1 MNNLVL
7 GTEPPKMNHRLALIC
22 LAVLCSINVVLS
34 KDALYEPVSK
44 HGQLAVNG
52 TNLVNKDGEIVQL
65 KGMSLAWSIWF
76 PQFYNKATV
85 DGVKNGC
92 HSNIIRAP
100 LAIETNDGGYLTDP
114 EGQKQLIVD
123 VIEAAIQDDIYV
135 IVDWHEEQC
144 QNHLSEA
151 VEFFDEISKT
161 YGSYPNIIY
170 ETCNEPTEQSW
181 SDILKPYHEA
191 IIKTIR
197 ANDPDNVILLGT
209 PTWSQSVDQAA
220 ADPITD
226 QKNIMYS
233 LHFYAGTHK
242 QWLRDTAQGALDKGI
257 GIFVNEYGT
266 VNADAS
272 APVDVDESNLWWD
285 WLDANNISYVN
296 YDITDKDEGASALI
310 PGTTAEHVCEEDTL
324 TESGKLA
331 VAQNKK

>member
-1 MNNLVL
+1 MKVL
-7 GTEPPKMNHRLALIC
+7 IFLAALSGLINI
-22 LAVLCSINVVLS
+22 AIS
-34 KDALYEPVSK
+34 KDALLEPVSK
-44 HGQLAVNG
+44 HGQLSVVG
-52 TNLVNKDGEIVQL
+52 TDLVDEHGEKVQL

-76 PQFYNKATV
+76 PEFYNQATV

-92 HSNIIRAP
+92 HSNIVRAP
-100 LAIETNDGGYLTDP
+100 LAVDTASGGYLTDP
-114 EGQKQLIVD
+114 EGQKALVEA
-123 VIEAAIQDDIYV
+123 VIEAAIKDDIYV
-135 IVDWHEEQC
+135 IVDWHEEKADT
-144 QNHLSEA
+144 HLAEA
-151 VEFFDEISKT
+151 VDFFDQISKK

-170 ETCNEPTEQSW
+170 ETFNEPVSQSW
-181 SDILKPYHEA
+181 SNVLKPYHEA
-191 IIKTIR
+191 VINAIR

-209 PTWSQSVDQAA
+209 PTYSQDVDEAA

-226 QKNIMYS
+226 QINIMYS

-242 QWLRDTAQGALDKGI
+242 QWLRDKADVALNAGI

-272 APVDVDESNLWWD
+272 APVDEEESQLWWA
-285 WLDANNISYVN
+285 WLDEHNISYVN

-310 PGTTAEHVCEEDTL
+310 PGTTAEHVCEEDVL